1 MVMAMVKIWPVWV
14 PVAYW
19 LMVMPMGV
27 QGPVGRR
34 LGMNVSVVAVLVTM
48 RVFVRHCLVGMGMQ
62 MALTKKKC
70 DADDYEHN
78 R

>member
-1 MVMAMVKIWPVWV
+1 
-14 PVAYW
+14 
-19 LMVMPMGV
+19 
-27 QGPVGRR
+27 
-34 LGMNVSVVAVLVTM
+34 MNVSVVAVLVTM